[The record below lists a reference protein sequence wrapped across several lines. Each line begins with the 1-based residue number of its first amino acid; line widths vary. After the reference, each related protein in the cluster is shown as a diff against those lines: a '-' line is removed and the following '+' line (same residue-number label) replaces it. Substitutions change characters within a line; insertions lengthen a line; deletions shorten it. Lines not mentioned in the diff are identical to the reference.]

1 MVCEALASAHVDG
14 GHMDFATAVKRN
26 LTTSAYAQF
35 SGRASRSEYW
45 WFFLFTLLAQ
55 SAATVVDVAIGADL
69 FANLL
74 TIAFFIPNLA
84 LIARRLHHQQR
95 LAASPGDAAER
106 AAGRRRADERVRMA
120 RQLLQLYWLIR
131 PGNTGANAHGE
142 PGA

>member
-14 GHMDFATAVKRN
+14 RHMDFATAVKRN

-84 LIARRLHHQQR
+84 LIARRLH
-95 LAASPGDAAER
+95 DV
-106 AAGRRRADERVRMA
+106 GRSGWWFLIVFTIIGAF
-120 RQLLQLYWLIR
+120 LLLYWLIR
-131 PGNTGANAHGE
+131 PGDTGANAHGE